1 LTSSFILA
9 QEVFAGQDAPEVST
23 LIEPLF
29 QGTVLSPEFSKML
42 ISNSLS
48 RLLNINNSRVFRR
61 AMWRIMLVFLVA
73 ISSMRADCLMFSFQ
87 AGFPELTCDHASE
100 TGKDIDV
107 DDWFIQGR
115 RKKSAV
121 R

>member
-1 LTSSFILA
+1 
-9 QEVFAGQDAPEVST
+9 
-23 LIEPLF
+23 
-29 QGTVLSPEFSKML
+29 
-42 ISNSLS
+42 
-48 RLLNINNSRVFRR
+48 
-61 AMWRIMLVFLVA
+61 MLVFLVA